1 MQSYY
6 KFKKDKQGKTY
17 IQVKHIGHAIMG
29 LSLINKGTCF
39 SEEERKALCLDGL
52 LPPEVTTL
60 EQQAR
65 RIYRRY
71 LSVRS
76 DIGKYL
82 FLRNI
87 QESKEIAFHATLE
100 QHLEEM
106 MPIIYTPTVGK
117 AVQEFS
123 VNYEMPRGLIFSSGN
138 IDRAEN
144 LIDNTRNDDVRMIVV
159 TDSSAILGI
168 GDQGVGGMA
177 ICIGKLSLYTSGG
190 GVSPF
195 TTMPISLDVGTNR
208 QELLDDPNYLGV
220 KHARLRGDA
229 YYEFLDQF
237 VEAVA
242 KKWPNAI
249 IQWEDFSKDA
259 AFTLLDRYR
268 DKIPSFNDDIQGT
281 GAVVLAGLLTACKN
295 RKETLKAQRVVVA
308 GAGAGGAGVALQIIQ
323 GMQREGLTLEEA
335 KSRVCV
341 MGSRGLVMT
350 EQQPPNSYRLQVSKS
365 AEAIAEWTYNADAP
379 TLMEVIDNFKPT
391 ILLGL
396 TGVAGL
402 FTRPII
408 EKMAEN
414 CQHPVICPLSNPT
427 SSSEA
432 LPQDISDW
440 TKGKAIIATGSPFPD
455 TLCEG
460 KSTPVGQGNNAFVFP
475 GIGMAAVLGK
485 CTRVSDEMIL
495 ESAYALADYTFE
507 NHCGDEVNMYPP
519 VSELQEVSKYVTAR
533 VLATALA
540 DGSSPRKDLKDVDLH
555 KYVNEMFWK
564 PHYKPYKLSQ

>member
-1 MQSYY
+1 MKPYY
-6 KFKKDKQGKTY
+6 KFKKDKQGETY
-17 IQVKHIGHAIMG
+17 IEVRHKGSAIMG
-29 LSLINKGTCF
+29 LSLINKGTSF
-39 SEEERKALCLDGL
+39 TEEERQELLLDGL
-52 LPPEVTTL
+52 LPPEVTSL
-60 EQQAR
+60 EDQAS

-71 LSVRS
+71 LRVRS
-76 DIGKYL
+76 DLGKYL

-87 QESKEIAFHATLE
+87 QESKEIAFYATLE

-123 VNYEMPRGLIFSSGN
+123 VNYEMPRGLIFSLGN
-138 IDRAEN
+138 IDRAEQ
-144 LIDNTRNDDVRMIVV
+144 LIDNTANDDVRMIVV

-195 TTMPISLDVGTNR
+195 KTMPISLDVGSNR
-208 QELLDDPNYLGV
+208 QELLEDPNYLGV

-229 YYEFLDQF
+229 YYDFLDKF
-237 VEAVA
+237 VEGVA
-242 KKWPNAI
+242 RKWPNAI
-249 IQWEDFSKDA
+249 LQWEDFSKDA

-281 GAVVLAGLLTACKN
+281 GAVVLAGLLTACKQK
-295 RKETLKAQRVVVA
+295 KEALKDQRVVVA

-323 GMQREGLTLEEA
+323 GMQREGLSLKEA
-335 KSRVCV
+335 RSKVFV
-341 MGSRGLVMT
+341 MGSTGLVIT
-350 EQQPPNSYRLQVSKS
+350 EKQPADSYRLLVSTPE
-365 AEAIAEWTYNADAP
+365 AAIAKWNFNSETP
-379 TLMEVIDNFKPT
+379 TLMEVIDNLKPT

-396 TGVAGL
+396 TGVPGL
-402 FTRPII
+402 FSRPII
-408 EKMAEN
+408 EKMAAGVE
-414 CQHPVICPLSNPT
+414 HPVICPLSNPT

-440 TKGKAIIATGSPFPD
+440 THGRAIIATGSPFPD
-455 TLCEG
+455 TQYEG

-519 VSELQEVSKYVTAR
+519 VSELQAVSKYVTAR
-533 VLATALA
+533 VLATAMA
-540 DGSSPRKDLKDVDLH
+540 DGSSPRKDLKDIDLH
-555 KYVNEMFWK
+555 EYVSERFWK
-564 PHYKPYKLSQ
+564 PHYKAYKLKK